1 MKNYLKTLF
10 LLIAISFFSVSC
22 MQANE
27 PDAKERSLA
36 VDFKLSDLNQNTVTL
51 SNFKDKQPVI
61 LFFWTTWCLF
71 CRKELKTLKD
81 MYPGLKEEGWEL
93 FAVDVGEPLYRVE
106 NFTQSYFLNF
116 RVLLDKDAAVAQ
128 AYGILGVPTY
138 ILINKEGY
146 IVFVGNY
153 FPHKNYKEL
162 ILRAN

>member
-10 LLIAISFFSVSC
+10 LLITISFFSVSC

-27 PDAKERSLA
+27 PEAKEKTLA

-61 LFFWTTWCLF
+61 LFFWTTWCPF

-93 FAVDVGEPLYRVE
+93 FAIDVGEPLYRVD
-106 NFTQSYFLNF
+106 NFTKSYSFNF
-116 RVLLDKDAAVAQ
+116 RVLLDKDAAVAE
-128 AYGILGVPTY
+128 AYNILGVPTY

-146 IVFVGNY
+146 IVFSGNY
-153 FPHKNYKEL
+153 FPKTKL
-162 ILRAN
+162 